1 MRSIRCAAIA
11 AARVTTRFT
20 ARFTALSAVLFAA
33 LAASPLAHGANLQIS
48 PVSISFQPGQN
59 AAGIQLQNNGDTPLY
74 GQVRVYAWDQRDGAD
89 ALTPTTQL
97 VASPP
102 VIEIAPNST
111 QTIRLV
117 RRPGAPAGAAEQTYR
132 ILIDELPRGDGQQG
146 NVAIRLQ
153 YSVPAFVLPVD
164 GQAAPRLEW
173 STFQRGGNWHL
184 RARNAGTLHAQIGAT
199 SVRFGEREV
208 DLSKGLLGYA
218 LPGRTREWQLPAD
231 VAAGMPAPLSIQ
243 AMVNTR
249 PQSASAAVVQD

>member
-1 MRSIRCAAIA
+1 MRSIRCAALA
-11 AARVTTRFT
+11 AALLTG
-20 ARFTALSAVLFAA
+20 A
-33 LAASPLAHGANLQIS
+33 LAHGASLQIS

-89 ALTPTTQL
+89 VLTPTVAL

-102 VIEIAPNST
+102 VIEIAANTT

-117 RRPGAPAGAAEQTYR
+117 RRAGAQGNAPTGGAEQTYR
-132 ILIDELPRGDGQQG
+132 ILIDELPRGDAQQA

-153 YSVPAFVLPVD
+153 YSVPAFVLPAD
-164 GQAAPRLEW
+164 GQAAPKLEW
-173 STFQRGGNWHL
+173 TTFQRAGAWHL
-184 RARNAGTLHAQIGAT
+184 RARNSGALHAQIGAT
-199 SVRFGEREV
+199 SVRIKDREV
-208 DLSKGLLGYA
+208 ELSKGLLGYA

-231 VAAGMPAPLSIQ
+231 VATGMPAPLAIE

-249 PQSASAAVVQD
+249 PQSASAAVASD